1 VTISK
6 GPPKKY
12 NWLELA
18 LEIHS
23 FHINQLKS
31 NKTQTIRQTAADL
44 NRSLGSV
51 SQSIT
56 IGSWYKTH
64 EKQLKRFNSLKEAMN
79 FIRDRNYEQRT
90 SS

>member
-1 VTISK
+1 MKI
-6 GPPKKY
+6 PPKKST
-12 NWLELA
+12 WLELA
-18 LEIHS
+18 IEIYS
-23 FHINQLKS
+23 FHTSQLKDDKS
-31 NKTQTIRQTAADL
+31 WTIRKTAKDL

-90 SS
+90 S